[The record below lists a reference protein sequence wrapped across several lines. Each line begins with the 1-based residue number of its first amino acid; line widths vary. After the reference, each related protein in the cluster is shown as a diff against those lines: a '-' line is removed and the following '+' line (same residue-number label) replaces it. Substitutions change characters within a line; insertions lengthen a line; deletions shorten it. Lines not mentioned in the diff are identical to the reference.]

1 MRRLSIITAAFM
13 LLFPAFANADHPVVV
28 ELYTSQGCSSCPPAD
43 RVLEQLIDK
52 DYVIALALHVDYWDY
67 LGWRDEFADP
77 AYSARQRRYA
87 RLWNERSVYTPQIV
101 VQGTDYMVGSRG
113 DAVNRQIME
122 HEDDRETVN
131 LDTSFINGSATITVR
146 PRNRDVAEA
155 TVYLVGYS
163 DGEEVSILRGELRG
177 RTLNYVNIVESWET
191 IANWDG
197 SSSISIQTQNLLDR
211 NYVVIVQEAGQG
223 PILASARVTP

>member
-1 MRRLSIITAAFM
+1 MRRLSIFTAM
-13 LLFPAFANADHPVVV
+13 LMFSFPILVKADHPVVV

-43 RVLEQLIDK
+43 RVLEQLINK
-52 DYVIALALHVDYWDY
+52 DDVIALALHVDYWDY

-87 RLWNERSVYTPQIV
+87 RVWNERSVYTPQIV
-101 VQGTDYMVGSRG
+101 VQGTEYMVGSRG
-113 DAVNRQIME
+113 DAVRRQIMA
-122 HEDDRETVN
+122 HEDDRDTVD
-131 LDTSFINGSATITVR
+131 LDTSFSNGSATITVR
-146 PRNRDVAEA
+146 PRGRNVAEA
-155 TVYLVGYS
+155 AVYLVGYS
-163 DGEEVSILRGELRG
+163 DGEEVAILRGELRG

-197 SSSISIQTQNLLDR
+197 RSAISIQTQNLGDL

-223 PILASARVTP
+223 PILTSARVTP